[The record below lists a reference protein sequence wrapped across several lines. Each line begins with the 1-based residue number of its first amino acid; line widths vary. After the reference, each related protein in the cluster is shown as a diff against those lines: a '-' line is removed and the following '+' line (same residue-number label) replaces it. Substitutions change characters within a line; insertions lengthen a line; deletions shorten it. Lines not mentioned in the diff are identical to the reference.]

1 MQDGATMRPQK
12 ETVLAGLQGFAIGTV
27 LVILP
32 SAVVELVF
40 DTDVLPLFVQVVL
53 LLSATA
59 TLLACLA
66 LEKGWLDAYLSPSGP
81 LTARSNRSEKDQRQG

>member
-1 MQDGATMRPQK
+1 MRLQK
-12 ETVLAGLQGFAIGTV
+12 ETVLAGLQGFGIGTV

-66 LEKGWLDAYLSPSGP
+66 LERGWLDAYLSFSGP
-81 LTARSNRSEKDQRQG
+81 LKEHPDRSGRDQRQR